1 MMPLRILLSIALV
14 LLAGACAGRGSNRS
28 DPQPLDTAT
37 VQLAMHPAYVAS
49 FTALRVALE
58 EDDLRVARAT
68 LAPLRSRL
76 AADLQTAPTLAQ
88 ARTRNDDVALRTLAG
103 ELPSLETVRAAIRMA
118 DSFERIIDGRTR
130 LGAVAL
136 SVQIVR
142 VPDEMNLE
150 IRLTG
155 TSDWDEP
162 LTIRPSAA
170 SLVTERTSLEPNT
183 GQERRSSARRAL
195 DDAPVLTVPGHGTA
209 FVVISVLPIE
219 VPVGAIATRIRVDLA
234 CNGGTIEEGRGRY
247 PAKQIDVRTGER
259 TDLAGF
265 VPASLVDP
273 GQLIDLVERGGGAL
287 PRMIECAVRIDPA
300 RRPETLDRI
309 GVAVQTLPVET
320 MRTVVPAVRWL
331 SGTNRFGRDEA
342 AWRAWLIERV
352 EERKAAGTA
361 VGV

>member
-1 MMPLRILLSIALV
+1 MPFRILLSIAV
-14 LLAGACAGRGSNRS
+14 LLFTWACAGSGSKS
-28 DPQPLDTAT
+28 FGPQPLDSAT
-37 VQLAMHPAYVAS
+37 VQLAMHPAYMAS
-49 FTALRVALE
+49 FDALRVALE
-58 EDDLRVARAT
+58 ADDLRVARAT
-68 LAPLRSRL
+68 LGPLRRRL
-76 AADLQTAPTLAQ
+76 AADLQTAPTLAE
-88 ARTRNDDVALRTLAG
+88 ARTRNDEVSLRTLAG

-118 DSFERIIDGRTR
+118 DSFGRIVDGRTR
-130 LGAVAL
+130 LGAVSL

-170 SLVTERTSLEPNT
+170 SLVTERTSLEPKT
-183 GQERRSSARRAL
+183 GQERRSSTRRAL
-195 DDAPVLTVPGHGTA
+195 DEAPVLTIPGHGTA
-209 FVVISVLPIE
+209 HVVISVLPIE
-219 VPVGAIATRIRVDLA
+219 VPVGAIATRIRINLA
-234 CNGGTIEEGRGRY
+234 CNGGLIEEDGRRF
-247 PAKQIDVRTGER
+247 PAKQIEVSVGER
-259 TDLAGF
+259 TDLAGW

-273 GQLIDLVERGGGAL
+273 GQLVDLVERGGGAL
-287 PRMIECAVRIDPA
+287 PRMIECAVRIDPE

-309 GVAVQTLPVET
+309 GVAVQTLPVES

-342 AWRAWLIERV
+342 AWRTWLIERV
-352 EERKAAGTA
+352 EERQSEGTA